1 MRRAPRDCED
11 LVGRLRTLTN
21 VLGLVAAGCSLPMVL
36 AVGAAFV
43 PAEAEPEPP
52 HADHPPPGFTGG
64 FGEETCHSCHFDN
77 DLNAADGRLEIEGLP
92 PAYRPDTVYFVTVRL
107 EREQLPR
114 AGFMLSARFA
124 SGKQAGMLHSTDEY
138 TAVSVVDSTGVAY
151 AHHTLPGTAVTEGS
165 LARWTLRW
173 MAPRDAAPADTVY
186 FDVVANASNDDE
198 SAFGD
203 RIYARAIR
211 LKPSPK

>member
-1 MRRAPRDCED
+1 MRGAPRGCKGFF
-11 LVGRLRTLTN
+11 GRLRALAN
-21 VLGLVAAGCSLPMVL
+21 FSGLVAAGCSLPLVL
-36 AVGAAFV
+36 ATRAAFV
-43 PAEAEPEPP
+43 PTEAEPAPP
-52 HADHPPPGFTGG
+52 HGDHPPPGFTGG

-77 DLNAADGRLEIEGLP
+77 DLNEADGRLAIEGLP

-124 SGKQAGMLHSTDEY
+124 SGKQAGMLHATDEY

-173 MAPRDAAPADTVY
+173 VAPRDAAPVDTVY
-186 FDVVANASNDDE
+186 FDAVANASNDDE

-203 RIYARAIR
+203 RIYTQAVR